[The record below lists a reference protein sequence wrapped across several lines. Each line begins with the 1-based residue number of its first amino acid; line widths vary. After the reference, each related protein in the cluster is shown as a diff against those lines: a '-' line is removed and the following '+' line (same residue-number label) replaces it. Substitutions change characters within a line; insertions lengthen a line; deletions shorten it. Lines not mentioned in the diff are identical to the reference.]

1 MKSKFI
7 LLISSLILGVSISAC
22 SSQPPIPDS
31 KEVNISISEVYGDD
45 SEVVSIIPDTYTL
58 KYKEGE
64 IRLKLKLKLEKIENR
79 PLLYTPQIILKDEDG
94 VEIVNGWHQMIMS
107 DSEKS
112 KFNKFVQSSIGTEM
126 EFVLVN
132 DFRTDYF
139 YDVMTKT
146 EKFSL
151 DNITFQTPSTEN
163 NIEQTSD
170 IMKNISDIS
179 DALNE
184 ELEDEELDKTI
195 EQTKELLEMEA
206 EVLKMLGTMSNMLDE

>member
-7 LLISSLILGVSISAC
+7 LLISSLILSMSISGC

-45 SEVVSIIPDTYTL
+45 AEVVSIIPDTYTL
-58 KYKEGE
+58 KHKEGE

-112 KFNKFVQSSIGTEM
+112 KFNKFVQSPIGTEM